1 MQASERDD
9 RLATATAGS
18 QAAPPAEI
26 ADSPSGRLTTPLDA
40 IDARI
45 VAILR
50 QDGRVSMRTLAE
62 RAHVSRANA
71 YTRVDRL
78 LRRGVVRGFTA
89 RVDHE
94 RMGLAT
100 SAYITVKI
108 QQNSWRSLRDRVKAL
123 PQVEHIALVG
133 GDFDVLLLVRTES
146 NAALRDLV
154 LVELQGM
161 PEVLSTRTMLVF
173 EELHGGADA

>member
-1 MQASERDD
+1 MRDQEGDD
-9 RLATATAGS
+9 RRGAGIGGS
-18 QAAPPAEI
+18 RPLPVEAAPDGPA
-26 ADSPSGRLTTPLDA
+26 GRLTAPLDE

-45 VAILR
+45 LAILR

-62 RAHVSRANA
+62 RVHVSRANA
-71 YTRVDRL
+71 YTRVERL
-78 LRRGVVRGFTA
+78 LRRGVLRGFGA

-100 SAYITVKI
+100 SAYITLKI
-108 QQNSWRSLRDRVKAL
+108 QQNSWRCLRDRVKAL

-173 EELHGGADA
+173 EESDGLGL

>member
-1 MQASERDD
+1 MHGTEQDD
-9 RLATATAGS
+9 RLAAGIAGS
-18 QAAPPAEI
+18 QATPAAAVQDGPP
-26 ADSPSGRLTTPLDA
+26 GRLTTTLDA
-40 IDARI
+40 IDSRI

-62 RAHVSRANA
+62 RVHVSRANA

-78 LRRGVVRGFTA
+78 VRRGVVRGFTA

-133 GDFDVLLLVRTES
+133 GD
-146 NAALRDLV
+146 A
-154 LVELQGM
+154 
-161 PEVLSTRTMLVF
+161 
-173 EELHGGADA
+173 

>member
-1 MQASERDD
+1 MRPQERDE
-9 RLATATAGS
+9 RPTAGARRS
-18 QAAPPAEI
+18 RPAPVEAVPERPA
-26 ADSPSGRLTTPLDA
+26 GRLTAPLDE

-50 QDGRVSMRTLAE
+50 QDGRISMRTLAE
-62 RAHVSRANA
+62 RVHISRANA

-78 LRRGVVRGFTA
+78 VRAGVVRGFGA

-100 SAYITVKI
+100 SAYITLKI
-108 QQNSWRSLRDRVKAL
+108 QQNTWRSLRDRVKAL
-123 PQVEHIALVG
+123 PQVVHIALVG
-133 GDFDVLLLVRTES
+133 GDFDVLLLVRTET

-173 EELHGGADA
+173 EESDGCGL

>member
-1 MQASERDD
+1 
-9 RLATATAGS
+9 
-18 QAAPPAEI
+18 
-26 ADSPSGRLTTPLDA
+26 LTTPLDA

-50 QDGRVSMRTLAE
+50 QDGRASMRTLAE
-62 RAHVSRANA
+62 RAHVSGERLHP
-71 YTRVDRL
+71 RDRL

-89 RVDHE
+89 RVDHQ

-100 SAYITVKI
+100 SAYITMKI

-154 LVELQGM
+154 LVQLQGM

-173 EELHGGADA
+173 EESDGGVDA